1 MFNTKLIKFIYLLPH
16 EQAPFPVNFV
26 HLNRFFSLCYFLKN
40 FVSSFESLKHLFL
53 DVANFNYIFLQFS
66 RLIFSCILKFKK
78 KYLNIRRKWLIIS
91 KFSLLFCGRSI
102 SESNNF
108 CNLDQ
113 RDFVWLQEQKRCIGI
128 SFSKLQKELRGEE
141 TILNSK
147 SFSFKYKT
155 LLKCFYWNIPK
166 LVSIFT
172 SKLISLFGKSF
183 SKYISNLVLVS
194 FRERER
200 ERERERQRERQR
212 ERETERERQYNSL

>member
-91 KFSLLFCGRSI
+91 KFSLLSRKPRKALCGVFCGRSI

-113 RDFVWLQEQKRCIGI
+113 RDFV
-128 SFSKLQKELRGEE
+128 
-141 TILNSK
+141 
-147 SFSFKYKT
+147 
-155 LLKCFYWNIPK
+155 
-166 LVSIFT
+166 
-172 SKLISLFGKSF
+172 
-183 SKYISNLVLVS
+183 
-194 FRERER
+194 
-200 ERERERQRERQR
+200 
-212 ERETERERQYNSL
+212 